1 MRKDEVQPGLFTPKL
16 ARIVATVS
24 VSFVVT
30 QLDVTIVNIA
40 IPTLSTSL
48 HASVATLQWIVDAY
62 IIAFA
67 GLMLSAGALGDRFG
81 ARVVFASGITLFGA
95 SSFVC
100 GVVSS
105 PTMLVWARVVQ
116 GLAAALMLPNSLS
129 LLNYACQH
137 DPKLRARAVGL
148 WTAAG
153 GIALTV
159 GPIVG
164 GVLIAVSGWRSIFYA
179 NVPLC
184 LFGLLATFAWLP
196 RSPTSNAQK
205 RRVDWL
211 GQGLAV
217 AALTSFTVVVI
228 EFRSLGWFD
237 PLIIGGA
244 ALTLITGFA
253 FLMVQRHSAAPT
265 LPMALFRNPS
275 FNSAIII
282 GTFLNLT
289 YYGMLFVLSLYLR
302 HARGYSPL
310 QAGFAFLPLTGGF
323 LVSPIVSG
331 WMVGRYGARIPM
343 ISGAIIAAIGYGLL
357 YFADSAT
364 PLPYLLIAFLL
375 LPGGMGLAVPA
386 MTTTVLGCAQL
397 ENAGI
402 ASAVL
407 NAARQAGGAVGVAI
421 FGALAVG
428 VDGAAAVLALKEAAV
443 ISVILLVFSAVLACR
458 VRPEMQTLRSVP
470 TARSS

>member
-1 MRKDEVQPGLFTPKL
+1 MRNAEERPGSFTPKL

-48 HASVATLQWIVDAY
+48 HASVAMLQWIVDAY

-81 ARVVFASGITLFGA
+81 ARAVFASGIMLFGA

-100 GVVSS
+100 GIASN
-105 PTMLVWARVVQ
+105 PTMLIWARVVQ

-129 LLNYACQH
+129 LLNYACKH

-153 GIALTV
+153 GIALTI

-179 NVPLC
+179 NVPIC

-196 RSPTSNAQK
+196 PSETNHAKKP
-205 RRVDWL
+205 RVDWI

-217 AALTSFTVVVI
+217 AALTCFTVVVI
-228 EFRSLGWFD
+228 ELRTLGWFH

-244 ALTLITGFA
+244 I
-253 FLMVQRHSAAPT
+253 
-265 LPMALFRNPS
+265 
-275 FNSAIII
+275 
-282 GTFLNLT
+282 LT

-302 HARGYSPL
+302 HARDYTAL

-331 WMVGRYGARIPM
+331 WMVGRFGARIPM
-343 ISGAIIAAIGYGLL
+343 VAGSIIAAIGYGLL
-357 YFADSAT
+357 YFADSTT
-364 PLPYLLIAFLL
+364 PLAYLLVAFLL

-397 ENAGI
+397 EHAGI

-428 VDGAAAVLALKEAAV
+428 VGGAAAVLALKEAAM
-443 ISVILLVFSAVLACR
+443 ISVVLLFFSAALACR
-458 VRPEMQTLRSVP
+458 VRPELQTLRPVA